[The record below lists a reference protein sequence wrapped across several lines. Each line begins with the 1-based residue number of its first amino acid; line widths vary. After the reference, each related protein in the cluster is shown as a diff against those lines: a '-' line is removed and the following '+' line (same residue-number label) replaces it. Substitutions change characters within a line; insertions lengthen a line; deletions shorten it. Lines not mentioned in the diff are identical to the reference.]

1 MQRPDIWIERD
12 HAGLR
17 LTLYDKRLQYG
28 IRATARHQP
37 YMSEQQWI
45 DAQLDLLALADGD
58 VPIHEDRFLGGA
70 LLGDVAA
77 WRAAVSAGRVPA

>member
-45 DAQLDLLALADGD
+45 DAQLDL
-58 VPIHEDRFLGGA
+58 PRSMRPTRI
-70 LLGDVAA
+70 
-77 WRAAVSAGRVPA
+77 SATTRSSD

>member
-1 MQRPDIWIERD
+1 MKRPDIWIERD

-17 LTLYDKRLQYG
+17 LTLYDRRLQYG

-37 YMSEQQWI
+37 YMCERQWI

-58 VPIHEDRFLGGA
+58 VPIYEDRFLSGE
-70 LLGDVAA
+70 LLGDVAT
-77 WRAAVSAGRVPA
+77 WRKTLGAEGVTA